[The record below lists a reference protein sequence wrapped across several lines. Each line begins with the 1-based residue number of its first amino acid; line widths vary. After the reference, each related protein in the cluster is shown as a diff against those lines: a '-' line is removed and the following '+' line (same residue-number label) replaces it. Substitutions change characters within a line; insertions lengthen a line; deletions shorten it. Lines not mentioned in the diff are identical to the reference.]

1 MSRPP
6 RTIVKAYTRH
16 YRDNGHLAACVGW
29 SDGSR
34 TEGAAERYHGMLIP
48 SGAHMGALFDR
59 ALRDGLTIGK
69 EVW

>member
-1 MSRPP
+1 MARL
-6 RTIVKAYTRH
+6 TITRAYTCH
-16 YRDNGHLAACVGW
+16 YRDNDSRMAYVEW

-34 TEGAAERYHGMLIP
+34 TEGSANLYHGIMIP
-48 SGAHMGALFDR
+48 VGAHMGALFDR

>member
-1 MSRPP
+1 MRQPL
-6 RTIVKAYTRH
+6 TITKAYTRH
-16 YRDNGHLAACVGW
+16 YRDNDALRACVEW

-34 TEGAAERYHGMLIP
+34 TIGAAERYHGILIP